1 MSNDNNRFTELCTGH
16 VLNALSYREEKEFQ
30 RLLAEADEN
39 QLALYDELKAVA
51 AEMATLAPAKQP
63 SLSIKE
69 SIMQMAAG
77 VVKNQPSKTKQAP
90 IMRWH
95 RVAVAASF
103 IFIFT
108 SIGLLFYSQSLEED
122 MRGQSRTI
130 ARQQSTIE
138 QLKSEVQRKEE
149 LLTIL
154 EAREVDLVMMAG
166 TENTNPNGY
175 GKVVWDKQGGRALLQ
190 VANMPV
196 VPSDKDYQLW
206 FIVNGQPISAGV
218 FAVDDP
224 QRDNFFKIEQLRSDA
239 REGAFAIT
247 MEPKGGVPQPTG
259 DMYLLGNM

>member
-1 MSNDNNRFTELCTGH
+1 MSTDNNKFTELCTGH
-16 VLNALSYREEKEFQ
+16 VLNALSAPEEQEFQ
-30 RLLAEADEN
+30 QMLAEADES
-39 QLALYDELKAVA
+39 QLALYHELRAVA
-51 AEMATLAPAKQP
+51 AEMATLAPAEKP
-63 SLSIKE
+63 SLTVKE
-69 SIMQMAAG
+69 NIMRVATE
-77 VVKNQPSKTKQAP
+77 VSKNQEMQNAP
-90 IMRWH
+90 VYPIKWYRM
-95 RVAVAASF
+95 AVAASF

-108 SIGLLFYSQSLEED
+108 SLGLLFYSQSLEENV
-122 MRGQSRTI
+122 RNQAQTI
-130 ARQQSTIE
+130 TQQETTIQE
-138 QLKSEVQRKEE
+138 LQGEVQRKEE

-166 TENTNPNGY
+166 MENINPNGY
-175 GKVVWDKQGGRALLQ
+175 GKVVWDKQGGNALLQ

-196 VPSDKDYQLW
+196 VPNDKDYQLW

-224 QRDNFFKIEQLRSDA
+224 QQDNFFKIEQLQSDA